1 MKVRG
6 TLPRSGWH
14 LLSITHPAYRVP
26 KSLGLIPG
34 RVTYVIDRE
43 GIVRHAFNSQT
54 RPAEHVEEALGV
66 LKKLS

>member
-1 MKVRG
+1 VR
-6 TLPRSGWH
+6 R
-14 LLSITHPAYRVP
+14 AYRVP

-54 RPAEHVEEALGV
+54 RPTEHVDEALGV
-66 LKKLS
+66 LAGLR